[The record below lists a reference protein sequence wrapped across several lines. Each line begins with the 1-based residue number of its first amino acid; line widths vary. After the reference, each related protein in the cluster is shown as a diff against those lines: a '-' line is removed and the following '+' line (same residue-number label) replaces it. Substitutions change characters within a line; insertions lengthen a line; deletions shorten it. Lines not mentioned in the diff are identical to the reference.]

1 MAKRPEAALKLAE
14 ESNAQYIEDLRD
26 LLRIPSI
33 STDPAYE
40 EEVRR
45 AAEWV
50 AKACETAGLE
60 KVRII
65 DTKGHPLVY
74 AEWLQASGAPTVL
87 VYGHYDVQPAEPL
100 EEWTRPPFDPTVEG
114 EHLYARGA
122 SDDKGQVMVQ
132 LKALESIMRTDG
144 AFPLNIKVILEGE
157 EETGGESI
165 EAFIPENRELL
176 AADLAVV
183 SDTSIIDAAT
193 PAIVYG
199 LRGMVYAYLDV
210 TGPGRDLHSGVFGGA
225 VDNPINAAAH
235 IIAALKDEA
244 GAVQIP
250 GFYER
255 VRDLSS
261 EEREAISRRP
271 MTEAGWLA
279 ETGAPEVWGE
289 PGFTLL
295 ERIGARPTLDV
306 NGIRGGY
313 TGEGAKT
320 VLPSSVHCKISMR
333 LVPDQ
338 DPDEIFRLL
347 EAYVESVTPS
357 SVTARLTLVHK
368 APATITDINEP
379 GIASA
384 QYAYREA
391 FGAEPILMRE
401 GGSIPVVGE
410 FQRHLGIQ
418 TVLMGFGLPDDRLHA
433 PNERLFLPNFR
444 RGVETMIRFYYD
456 LAERR
461 GVR

>member
-1 MAKRPEAALKLAE
+1 MAKDIAAALKLAE
-14 ESNAQYIEDLRD
+14 EKNAEYIDDLRD
-26 LLRIPSI
+26 FLTIPSI
-33 STDPAYE
+33 STDPAYRD
-40 EEVRR
+40 EVRR
-45 AAEWV
+45 AAEW
-50 AKACETAGLE
+50 AAEACTRAGLE
-60 KVRII
+60 NVRII
-65 DTKGHPLVY
+65 ATKGHPLVY
-74 AEWLQASGAPTVL
+74 AEWLGASGAPTVL
-87 VYGHYDVQPAEPL
+87 IYGHYDVQPAEPL
-100 EEWTRPPFDPTVEG
+100 DEWSHPPFEPTVEG

-122 SDDKGQVMVQ
+122 SDDKGQVMIQ
-132 LKALESIMRTDG
+132 LKALQSIMSTDG
-144 AFPLNIKVILEGE
+144 ALPLNVKVILEGE

-176 AADLAVV
+176 SADLAVV

-199 LRGMVYAYLDV
+199 LRGMVYTYLDV
-210 TGPGRDLHSGVFGGA
+210 TGPARDLHSGVFGGA

-235 IIAALKDEA
+235 IIAALKDED
-244 GAVQIP
+244 GVVQVP
-250 GFYER
+250 GFYDR
-255 VRDLSS
+255 VRDLSA
-261 EEREAISRRP
+261 EERDAIARRP
-271 MTEAGWLA
+271 MTESGWLA

-320 VLPSSVHCKISMR
+320 VLPSTVHCKISMR

-338 DPDEIFRLL
+338 DPDEVFRLL
-347 EAYVESVTPS
+347 EAYIESLSPS
-357 SVTARLTLVHK
+357 SVTTRLTLVHK
-368 APATITDINEP
+368 APATITDISEP

-384 QYAYREA
+384 RLAYGEA
-391 FGAEPILMRE
+391 FGTEPVLMRE
-401 GGSIPVVGE
+401 GGSIPVVGD

-433 PNERLFLPNFR
+433 PNERFFLPNFK

-461 GVR
+461 AVR